1 MKIVFVALLLAL
13 SSLVSAQNT
22 PDQPL
27 TEIKQVNVN
36 DGTVVT
42 TGQSA
47 AKPAAAPVAKTPNS
61 VAVTDLSIKRE
72 AREFFYDEKF
82 DIKSNLQTSNTA
94 APDADG
100 RTVQV
105 PNFSAQT
112 EGSYSKQFGT
122 KHVVSYSEVRG
133 LNADIKAT
141 LLRAGYK
148 VVQPAPNVAREK
160 EDDSFF
166 SLKKRILNGDFYDAE
181 FVLHGTVV
189 SVDSRSMKEPIQGTT
204 DYAYKLENSIIVE
217 FVLVN
222 TETMQVVAAFNASG
236 IGQDLYLGKAYAN
249 YVPNTHRVAKDLLSS
264 FSQDAQKK
272 LLDQLPPIQKEGG
285 MLSNMFSGHK
295 EDAATGDPATLKV
308 YKPSK
313 AGDKPAAEVKDPVT
327 IFKK

>member
-1 MKIVFVALLLAL
+1 MKIVFVAFLLTL
-13 SSLVSAQNT
+13 SSLVSAQSQG
-22 PDQPL
+22 DKPL

-36 DGTVVT
+36 DGSVVST
-42 TGQSA
+42 SPA
-47 AKPAAAPVAKTPNS
+47 PVKPAAAPTPKTPNS

-72 AREFFYDEKF
+72 VREFFYDEKF
-82 DIKSNLQTSNTA
+82 DVKSNLQTSNA
-94 APDADG
+94 AVPTEDG

-122 KHVVSYSEVRG
+122 KRVVSYTEVRG
-133 LNADIKAT
+133 MNADIKAT

-148 VVQPAPNVAREK
+148 VVQPAPNVAREN

-189 SVDSRSMKEPIQGTT
+189 SVDSRSMKDHIQGTT

-217 FVLVN
+217 FTLVN
-222 TETMQVVAAFNASG
+222 TETMQVVASFNAMG
-236 IGQDLYLGKAYAN
+236 IGQDMYLGKSYVE
-249 YVPNTHRVAKDLLSS
+249 YVPNRHRVTKDLLSS

-272 LLDQLPPIQKEGG
+272 LLDQLPPVKQEGG
-285 MLSNMFSGHK
+285 ILSNMFSGTK
-295 EDAATGDPATLKV
+295 DDGAAGDPSTLRV
-308 YKPSK
+308 YSPSK
-313 AGDKPAAEVKDPVT
+313 AGDKSAPEVKDPVT
-327 IFKK
+327 IYKK